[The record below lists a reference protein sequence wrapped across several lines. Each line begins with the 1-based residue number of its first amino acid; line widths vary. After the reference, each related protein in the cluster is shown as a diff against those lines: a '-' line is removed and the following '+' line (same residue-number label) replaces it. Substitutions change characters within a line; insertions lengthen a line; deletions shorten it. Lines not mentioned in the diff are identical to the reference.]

1 MMRKKRSNCS
11 ISGINLDIRS
21 NLICVVRTLI
31 FEGSN
36 DFYNGIL
43 HLAHSHAINFSSPPY
58 VMMRALSRTNNLLHA
73 QY

>member
-43 HLAHSHAINFSSPPY
+43 HLSRSHAISFSSPPY
-58 VMMRALSRTNNLLHA
+58 VMIRSLSRTNNLLHA